1 MGFTF
6 AFTESFIA
14 NQRQKNDP
22 INGATGA
29 CAAGFLAGVRCTF
42 IEPSPPLPFRI
53 LIYQRFTAR
62 SLPMAIGGCAVLG
75 AVMGAYDYAGQL
87 AGEPGLTIEEKRKR
101 FFKPG
106 TPIPGMPSAPSTSS
120 E

>member
-1 MGFTF
+1 
-6 AFTESFIA
+6 
-14 NQRQKNDP
+14 
-22 INGATGA
+22 
-29 CAAGFLAGVRCTF
+29 
-42 IEPSPPLPFRI
+42 
-53 LIYQRFTAR
+53 
-62 SLPMAIGGCAVLG
+62 MAIGGCAVLG